1 MPGEP
6 RRVPPASG
14 ERPGNEGFHIA
25 IIDPYPP
32 SVLMRVA
39 KDIREGER
47 ALIVSQEHV
56 LVSLIGIPKLVV
68 SIVEANRLSAFGQC
82 FHQMAKH
89 VVVQISNKPRHS
101 FNRTDFFSDHY
112 QIIDAGLSVESPMA
126 VVD

>member
-1 MPGEP
+1 
-6 RRVPPASG
+6 VPPASG

-47 ALIVSQEHV
+47 ALVVSQEHV
-56 LVSLIGIPKLVV
+56 LVGPVGIPKPVV

-89 VVVQISNKPRHS
+89 VVVQISNKPKHS

-112 QIIDAGLSVESPMA
+112 QIIDAGLSVESLMA
-126 VVD
+126 VVV